1 MRLTHNLYGEVRFRR
16 SDYNSENSEDEEVVE
31 PDQELEEW
39 LNDETARRDS
49 FERKMD
55 AKTARDSLV
64 KRDAEWL
71 VAGQMTQQF
80 LTELEVH
87 YVEAEIGI
95 ENGEMVDY
103 NSFIDWKT
111 HASVNLDGD

>member
-1 MRLTHNLYGEVRFRR
+1 
-16 SDYNSENSEDEEVVE
+16 
-31 PDQELEEW
+31 
-39 LNDETARRDS
+39 
-49 FERKMD
+49 MD

-87 YVEAEIGI
+87 YADAEEGILEEGMVE
-95 ENGEMVDY
+95 Y

-111 HASVNLDGD
+111 HTSVNLDGD

>member
-1 MRLTHNLYGEVRFRR
+1 
-16 SDYNSENSEDEEVVE
+16 
-31 PDQELEEW
+31 
-39 LNDETARRDS
+39 
-49 FERKMD
+49 MD
-55 AKTARDSLV
+55 ARTARDSLV

-80 LTELEVH
+80 LTELEMH
-87 YVEAEIGI
+87 YTDAEEVI
-95 ENGEMVDY
+95 EDGDMVDY

>member
-1 MRLTHNLYGEVRFRR
+1 
-16 SDYNSENSEDEEVVE
+16 
-31 PDQELEEW
+31 
-39 LNDETARRDS
+39 
-49 FERKMD
+49 MD

-87 YVEAEIGI
+87 YADAEEGVEDGD
-95 ENGEMVDY
+95 MVDY
-103 NSFIDWKT
+103 NSFKDWKT
-111 HASVNLDGD
+111 RASINLNGDWYKLKMKYKVPIST

>member
-1 MRLTHNLYGEVRFRR
+1 
-16 SDYNSENSEDEEVVE
+16 
-31 PDQELEEW
+31 
-39 LNDETARRDS
+39 
-49 FERKMD
+49 MD

-87 YVEAEIGI
+87 YADAEEGTDD
-95 ENGEMVDY
+95 GDLVDY
-103 NSFIDWKT
+103 NSFVDLKNY
-111 HASVNLDGD
+111 ASVNYDGD

>member
-1 MRLTHNLYGEVRFRR
+1 VRFRR
-16 SDYNSENSEDEEVVE
+16 SDYDSENSSEDEIE
-31 PDQELEEW
+31 PDKELEEW

-55 AKTARDSLV
+55 SRTARDSLI

-80 LTELEVH
+80 LTEIESH
-87 YVEAEIGI
+87 YVDTEGGI
-95 ENGEMVDY
+95 EEKDMVDY
-103 NSFIDWKT
+103 NSSTDFNNF
-111 HASVNLDGD
+111 ASINFDGD

>member
-1 MRLTHNLYGEVRFRR
+1 
-16 SDYNSENSEDEEVVE
+16 
-31 PDQELEEW
+31 
-39 LNDETARRDS
+39 
-49 FERKMD
+49 MD

-87 YVEAEIGI
+87 YVDTEEGI
-95 ENGEMVDY
+95 QNGDLVDY
-103 NSFIDWKT
+103 NSFIGWKT
-111 HASVNLDGD
+111 HASVNLVGY

>member
-1 MRLTHNLYGEVRFRR
+1 MDAR
-16 SDYNSENSEDEEVVE
+16 
-31 PDQELEEW
+31 
-39 LNDETARRDS
+39 TAR
-49 FERKMD
+49 
-55 AKTARDSLV
+55 ASLV

-80 LTELEVH
+80 LSELEVH
-87 YVEAEIGI
+87 YVDAEEGI
-95 ENGEMVDY
+95 EEKDMVDY